1 MEFDVVAQKK
11 IMMIA
16 WVCGILA
23 SVVVL
28 SCVLIAVSRS
38 PSFSWTN
45 NMLSDLGDSTKP
57 AVSGNGAD
65 STFNSGLIIGG
76 ILMIVF
82 AVGRLVVGGGVL
94 QRLGTILLLL
104 GAIALAGI
112 GVFTQSAGDIHMYV
126 AGAFFGLCAL
136 SFFLIGGGL
145 ILAKSKKFGL
155 LTVLAGFLVGIPWA
169 LVSVYSGWAIPETLS
184 AGVIF
189 IWVVVEGIRLCIS
202 K

>member
-1 MEFDVVAQKK
+1 MEFDTVAQKK

-28 SCVLIAVSRS
+28 SCVLIAVSQS
-38 PSFSWTN
+38 PSFSWAAN
-45 NMLSDLGDSTKP
+45 ALSDLGGSGT
-57 AVSGNGAD
+57 ASGNGAA
-65 STFNSGLIIGG
+65 STFNSGLIVGG
-76 ILMIVF
+76 ILMIIF
-82 AVGRLVVGGGVL
+82 AAGRFIAGGRALERVGAVL
-94 QRLGTILLLL
+94 LFIS
-104 GAIALAGI
+104 AIALACI
-112 GVFTQSAGDIHMYV
+112 GVFTETAGDIHMYV
-126 AGAFFGLCAL
+126 AGAFFGISAL
-136 SFFLIGGGL
+136 SFFLIGAGL
-145 ILAKSKKFGL
+145 VVAGSKKFGL